1 MDEGVG
7 TAARP
12 ERPSAPVGDDA
23 LRLVFVATFVLNAST
38 SVVFTLI
45 SDLQDATGISTASL
59 GLITATGFVV
69 GLVAQL
75 LVAPLADRG
84 GAKLLLVGGLAL
96 AVVGSTVFA
105 YGTDLAVLLLARALI
120 GAADGCFIPAARA
133 IVAGSDPA
141 RAGERLG
148 RLARVDLA
156 GFVTGPIIGSVLV
169 GPLGLR
175 NTFLAFAVLALL
187 ALIGLAPRDV
197 PPLPT
202 TLESS
207 RPSLVL
213 LRDRQIGVAVVLAL
227 VLFLP
232 VGVYDALWDRY
243 LTDLGGSNLLIGL
256 SFLLYG
262 LPFVLLAAWGG
273 RLADRVGHVRI
284 AIVGVIAL
292 VPLVVS
298 YGVIHSAVI
307 LAVLPMAEAVIQ
319 AATVPAAQAAMADA
333 CPPGRAAAGQGL
345 AGATQLAGAAAA
357 ALVAAPIYAHLGSVA
372 VFVTIG
378 AFMLGLAFVAIAMRR
393 GAATPSPRPAQT

>member
-1 MDEGVG
+1 
-7 TAARP
+7 
-12 ERPSAPVGDDA
+12 
-23 LRLVFVATFVLNAST
+23 
-38 SVVFTLI
+38 VVFTLI

-69 GLVAQL
+69 GLVVQL

-156 GFVTGPIIGSVLV
+156 GFVTGPIIGSALV

-187 ALIGLAPRDV
+187 ALIGLAPRHV
-197 PPLPT
+197 PALPT
-202 TLESS
+202 TVESS

-345 AGATQLAGAAAA
+345 AGATQLAGAGAA

-378 AFMLGLAFVAIAMRR
+378 GFMLALAFVAFAMCR
-393 GAATPSPRPAQT
+393 GVATPSPRPVRA